1 MDTIFDPLTQAPTE
15 EVLLMHS
22 PLSRVL
28 AQIRFPTQESINS
41 PDFVRP
47 FAEIIQADYPVSRP
61 IQNKGVVIGPQGP
74 IEHRTD
80 TTWRFGDEEGNW
92 IVTLSR
98 EFLALETSQYTD
110 RETFLLK
117 LEKLLGVFQRH
128 IGAASIDRIGVRY
141 IYRFDGEDL
150 EHLES
155 LVRPTISGL
164 MTGPMTAQIRLCMS
178 EYEFEVPEHGRLR
191 TRWGLIPA
199 GSTIDPST
207 IPPMGA
213 PSFVLDLDAFAVESR
228 ALDIDNIVE
237 EARDFAER
245 LQTFLLW
252 AVTNEFLS
260 RFQVN
265 T

>member
-1 MDTIFDPLTQAPTE
+1 MDLILDPLTQPPTQ
-15 EVLLMHS
+15 EVVLADS

-28 AQIRFPTQESINS
+28 AQIRFPTLEAVNN

-80 TTWRFGDEEGNW
+80 TTWRFGDEEGTW

-98 EFLALETSQYTD
+98 EFLAIETTRYTTRD
-110 RETFLLK
+110 IFFER
-117 LEKLLGVFQRH
+117 LEKLLGIFQRH

-141 IYRFDGEDL
+141 IYRFEAEEL
-150 EHLES
+150 EALEV
-155 LVRPTISGL
+155 LVRPEITGL
-164 MTGPMTAQIRLCMS
+164 LTGPMAPQTRLCMS

-191 TRWGLIPA
+191 SRWGLIPP

-207 IPPMGA
+207 IPPLGA
-213 PSFVLDLDAFAVESR
+213 PSFVLDLDAYAVESR
-228 ALDIDNIVE
+228 ALDIDNIIE
-237 EARDFAER
+237 ETHDFAAR
-245 LQTFLLW
+245 LQMFLLW
-252 AVTNEFLS
+252 AVTDEFLN
-260 RFQVN
+260 RFEQKA
-265 T
+265 